1 MDTQMKP
8 ITSLAI
14 AGLLA
19 LIPML
24 GAAPM
29 TSAQTQAQPAAR
41 SDAGRFVMVAGHG
54 SVEAPPDGAEIST
67 GVVTEAATARG
78 ALNANN
84 AAMRKVIDGLKAAG
98 IDAKDIQ
105 TQQFQISPRYR
116 SYKDRAQEIEAYTVR
131 NQVTVKVRDL
141 ARLGEI
147 LDQVVTLGANQ
158 ASNIQFNVSDAERRK
173 DEARKLAVENAMHR
187 ARLLAEASGAK
198 LGPVLTITEEVMGP
212 RPQRQML
219 ARSSMSAE
227 SVPIESGSE
236 TLSVRVEMSF
246 ALE

>member
-1 MDTQMKP
+1 M
-8 ITSLAI
+8 S
-14 AGLLA
+14 
-19 LIPML
+19 
-24 GAAPM
+24 
-29 TSAQTQAQPAAR
+29 SAEAQER
-41 SDAGRFVMVAGHG
+41 RAGRWVMVAGHG
-54 SVEAPPDGAEIST
+54 SVEAPPDSAEIRT
-67 GVVTEAATARG
+67 GVVSEGATARE
-78 ALNANN
+78 ALTANS

-116 SYKDRAQEIEAYTVR
+116 DYKGRGPQQIEAYVVH
-131 NQVTVKVRDL
+131 NQVEVKVRDIT
-141 ARLGEI
+141 RVGEV

-158 ASNIQFNVSDAERRK
+158 ASSINFLVSDAERRK
-173 DEARKLAVENAMHR
+173 DEARRKAVENAMHR
-187 ARLLAEASGAK
+187 ARLLAEAAGAK

-212 RPQRQML
+212 RPPRPMV

-236 TLSVRVEMSF
+236 TLSVRVEVAF

>member
-1 MDTQMKP
+1 MKP

-19 LIPML
+19 LVPIL
-24 GAAPM
+24 GAASM
-29 TSAQTQAQPAAR
+29 NSAEAQER
-41 SDAGRFVMVAGHG
+41 RAGRWVMVAGHG
-54 SVEAPPDGAEIST
+54 SVEAPPDSAEIRT
-67 GVVTEAATARG
+67 GVVSEGATARE
-78 ALNANN
+78 ALTANS

-116 SYKDRAQEIEAYTVR
+116 DYKGCGPQQIEAYIVH
-131 NQVTVKVRDL
+131 NQVEVKVRDI

-158 ASNIQFNVSDAERRK
+158 ASSITFIVSDAEKRK
-173 DEARKLAVENAMHR
+173 DEARKLAVENATHR
-187 ARLLAEASGAK
+187 ARLLAQSAGAK

-212 RPQRQML
+212 RPPRPMV

-236 TLSVRVEMSF
+236 TLSVRVEVAF

>member
-1 MDTQMKP
+1 MDGHMKP
-8 ITSLAI
+8 LTSLAI
-14 AGLLA
+14 AGLFA
-19 LIPML
+19 LIPIF

-29 TSAQTQAQPAAR
+29 TEAEAQEQR
-41 SDAGRFVMVAGHG
+41 AGRWVSVAGHG
-54 SVEAPPDGAEIST
+54 SVEAPPDSAQITT
-67 GVVTEAATARG
+67 GVVTEGATARE
-78 ALNANN
+78 ALTANN

-116 SYKDRAQEIEAYTVR
+116 DYKGRGAQQIEAYVVR
-131 NQVTVKVRDL
+131 NQVDVKVREI
-141 ARLGEI
+141 AKLGDI

-158 ASNIQFNVSDAERRK
+158 ASSINFIVSDAEKRK
-173 DEARKLAVENAMHR
+173 DEARRLAVQNATHR
-187 ARLLAEASGAK
+187 ARLLAESAGAK
-198 LGPVLTITEEVMGP
+198 LGPVITISEEVMGP
-212 RPQRQML
+212 RPPRPMV

-227 SVPIESGSE
+227 SVPIEGGSE

>member
-1 MDTQMKP
+1 MP
-8 ITSLAI
+8 
-14 AGLLA
+14 
-19 LIPML
+19 
-24 GAAPM
+24 GAE
-29 TSAQTQAQPAAR
+29 AQERVAR
-41 SDAGRFVMVAGHG
+41 GDAGRFVMVAGHG
-54 SVEAPPDGAEIST
+54 SVEAAPDDAEIST

-78 ALNANN
+78 ALSANS

-98 IDAKDIQ
+98 LSAGDIQ
-105 TQQFQISPRYR
+105 TQQFNIQPRYR
-116 SYKDRAQEIEAYTVR
+116 AYKDRPQEIEAYSVR
-131 NQVTVKVRDL
+131 NQVAVKVRDL

-158 ASNIQFNVSDAERRK
+158 ASNITFNVSDAERRK
-173 DEARKLAVENAMHR
+173 DAARKLAVENAMHR
-187 ARLLAEASGAK
+187 ARLLAEASGAR
-198 LGPVLTITEEVMGP
+198 LGPVLTITEEVLGVRPP
-212 RPQRQML
+212 RPMV

>member
-1 MDTQMKP
+1 MKP
-8 ITSLAI
+8 FTSLAI

-19 LIPML
+19 LTPIL
-24 GAAPM
+24 GAASM
-29 TSAQTQAQPAAR
+29 SSVEAQER
-41 SDAGRFVMVAGHG
+41 RAGRWVMVAGHG
-54 SVEAPPDGAEIST
+54 SIEAPPDSAEITT
-67 GVVTEAATARG
+67 GVVSEAATARE
-78 ALNANN
+78 ALTANN

-116 SYKDRAQEIEAYTVR
+116 TYKDRGPQQIEAYTVR
-131 NQVTVKVRDL
+131 NQVEVKVRDIV
-141 ARLGEI
+141 RLGEI

-158 ASNIQFNVSDAERRK
+158 ASSINFLVSDAETRK
-173 DEARKLAVENAMHR
+173 DEARKLAIENAMHR
-187 ARLLAEASGAK
+187 ARLLAEAAGAK

-212 RPQRQML
+212 RPPRPMV
-219 ARSSMSAE
+219 ARTMSAE

-236 TLSVRVEMSF
+236 TLTVRVEVAF

>member
-1 MDTQMKP
+1 M
-8 ITSLAI
+8 S
-14 AGLLA
+14 
-19 LIPML
+19 
-24 GAAPM
+24 
-29 TSAQTQAQPAAR
+29 SAEAQER
-41 SDAGRFVMVAGHG
+41 RAGRWVMVAGDG
-54 SVEAPPDGAEIST
+54 SVEAPPDGAEIRT
-67 GVVTEAATARG
+67 GVVSEGATARE
-78 ALNANN
+78 ALTANS

-116 SYKDRAQEIEAYTVR
+116 DYKGRGSQQIEAYVVH
-131 NQVTVKVRDL
+131 NQVEVKVRDI
-141 ARLGEI
+141 ARIGEV

-158 ASNIQFNVSDAERRK
+158 ASTINFLVSDAERRK

-187 ARLLAEASGAK
+187 ARLLAQSAGAK

-212 RPQRQML
+212 RPPRPMV

-236 TLSVRVEMSF
+236 TLSVRVEVAF

>member
-1 MDTQMKP
+1 
-8 ITSLAI
+8 
-14 AGLLA
+14 
-19 LIPML
+19 
-24 GAAPM
+24 M
-29 TSAQTQAQPAAR
+29 TSAEAQDQRAAR
-41 SDAGRFVMVAGHG
+41 GDAGRFVMVAGHG
-54 SVEAPPDGAEIST
+54 SVEVAPDRAEIST
-67 GVVTEAATARG
+67 GVVSEAATARG
-78 ALNANN
+78 ALSANS

-98 IDAKDIQ
+98 LSASDIQ

-116 SYKDRAQEIEAYTVR
+116 TYKDRAQEIEAYSVR
-131 NQVTVKVRDL
+131 NQVTVKVREI

-147 LDQVVTLGANQ
+147 IDQVVTLGANQ
-158 ASNIQFNVSDAERRK
+158 ASSITFIVSDAERRK

-212 RPQRQML
+212 RPPRPMQ
-219 ARSSMSAE
+219 ARSSLSAE

-236 TLSVRVEMSF
+236 TLSVRVEVAF

>member
-1 MDTQMKP
+1 MKP
-8 ITSLAI
+8 FTSLAI

-19 LIPML
+19 LTPIL
-24 GAAPM
+24 GAASM
-29 TSAQTQAQPAAR
+29 SSVEAQER
-41 SDAGRFVMVAGHG
+41 RAGRWVMVAGHG
-54 SVEAPPDGAEIST
+54 SVEAPPDSAEITT
-67 GVVTEAATARG
+67 GVVSEAVTARE
-78 ALNANN
+78 ALTANN

-116 SYKDRAQEIEAYTVR
+116 TYKDRGPQQIEAYTVR
-131 NQVTVKVRDL
+131 NQVEVKVRDIV
-141 ARLGEI
+141 RLGEI

-158 ASNIQFNVSDAERRK
+158 ASSINFLVSDAETRK
-173 DEARKLAVENAMHR
+173 DEARKLAIENAMHR
-187 ARLLAEASGAK
+187 ARLLAEAAGAK

-212 RPQRQML
+212 RPPRPMV
-219 ARSSMSAE
+219 ARTMSAE

-236 TLSVRVEMSF
+236 TLTVRVEVAF